1 MPVGDLKLLT
11 DEATARGKEPSV
23 LAREIIREALSG
35 PGKAT
40 VGRLAARR
48 AVVQKAE
55 KPVLQE
61 PSVVQ
66 PVVQIKTKS
75 SAPVTF
81 SDRLRQMRDNGNE

>member
-1 MPVGDLKLLT
+1 MKLLRE
-11 DEATARGKEPSV
+11 EAEKRGKQPSV
-23 LAREIIREALSG
+23 LAREMLSECLNG
-35 PGKAT
+35 PGVAT
-40 VGRLAARR
+40 VAKR